1 MQPIRLLLKLLL
13 RLLSNMLYSSRLQ
26 PKLLSNELLK
36 QHELP
41 SSKELRKL
49 STSIRVLQLQ

>member
-1 MQPIRLLLKLLL
+1 
-13 RLLSNMLYSSRLQ
+13 MLHSSRLQ

-36 QHELP
+36 EHELT

-49 STSIRVLQLQ
+49 STNIRVLQLQLS